1 MIELNFHPFPE
12 LKTERLLLRRLKP
25 SDAESLFFLRSDKKV
40 LEFIGRPSAT
50 SIAEVEE
57 FIKDINSGID
67 ENKAILWA
75 ICLLEKPEELIGTIC
90 FWNINAD
97 HHRAETGYAL
107 HPDHWRKGIMKESLM
122 KIMEYGFEVMKL
134 HSVEARLVPANIAS
148 VALLESVGFVLEGHF
163 REDYFFDGKFF

>member
-75 ICLLEKPEELIGTIC
+75 ICL
-90 FWNINAD
+90 
-97 HHRAETGYAL
+97 
-107 HPDHWRKGIMKESLM
+107 WRNLK
-122 KIMEYGFEVMKL
+122 
-134 HSVEARLVPANIAS
+134 N
-148 VALLESVGFVLEGHF
+148 
-163 REDYFFDGKFF
+163 